1 MSAKR
6 NNEIPKSLAILG
18 TAVASGLALALVLS
32 SAPVLGGR
40 DSALAAGTECTGGG
54 GNGGTPSPTPTQSS
68 GPLPGPIQT
77 LLPGQSPSPTPSG
90 SPSATASPTGTPSTT
105 PTSADMPDP
114 ALTTPGHEGSPTV
127 TPSGTPTGS
136 PSGSPVTSPPESTT
150 RCESKI
156 TLSYSGNRQR
166 FSGEVRSDEVACE
179 RGRRVLLKRDRKS
192 GTDRT
197 VATTVTNRRG
207 RYVIPQP
214 DRQGNR
220 FYTKT
225 PRQTV
230 TSRGQEIVCLADRS
244 RSVSTRNPL

>member
-1 MSAKR
+1 MSVMR

-18 TAVASGLALALVLS
+18 TAVAGGLALALVLS

-40 DSALAAGTECTGGG
+40 GSALAAGTECTGGG
-54 GNGGTPSPTPTQSS
+54 GGGTPSPTPTQSS

-77 LLPGQSPSPTPSG
+77 LLPGQSPTPTPSG
-90 SPSATASPTGTPSTT
+90 SASATASPTGTPSTS
-105 PTSADMPDP
+105 PTNEMPDP
-114 ALTTPGHEGSPTV
+114 ALTTPAPEGSPT
-127 TPSGTPTGS
+127 GTPTGS
-136 PSGSPVTSPPESTT
+136 PSESPVTSPPESTT
-150 RCESKI
+150 KCESKI

-192 GTDRT
+192 GRDRT

-207 RYVIPQP
+207 RYAIPLP
-214 DRQGNR
+214 DRQGRR

-225 PRQTV
+225 PRQTI